1 MFVCVCAL
9 VGVEGGGYYEP
20 TERQPIGLSR
30 LPALNNG
37 GVKGRKEEERSAV
50 RWVRPMSC
58 TADKMKA
65 AVLKMYNDGLMTCYV
80 RY

>member
-1 MFVCVCAL
+1 MYECVT
-9 VGVEGGGYYEP
+9 EGGGGGSSEP

-50 RWVRPMSC
+50 CWVDLCPAQWGR
-58 TADKMKA
+58 MKA
-65 AVLKMYNDGLMTCYV
+65 RVLKMYKDVLMTCYV
-80 RY
+80 